1 MNVAKI
7 SRNHFIL
14 IALICVVSIGAG
26 LTISNTG
33 IESALIPIT
42 SLFTAEYPENQ
53 GMTKLESVPDAIEP
67 ISINETNL
75 FPHRNSL
82 SDNHNRMVTQ
92 YGVFSAD
99 NVVTTQQVF
108 ELRGTTYDTD
118 SRRYGVIESANIRT
132 SVHSVS
138 LSEGMIVT
146 TQNGLYEIRD
156 PQTGFRKSGSV
167 KEHSPRISREFL
179 FNLSSEAQIT
189 NIRSTRTNKDALLI
203 SSHSADT
210 VTENYILRQA
220 TITNPED
227 VFTDNIPVTLG
238 GIVVTRI
245 STVESVQI
253 STLRDPLG
261 GLYAVSFSNTRLVEG
276 SVIRDQ
282 VTYVFE

>member
-1 MNVAKI
+1 MNFTKI
-7 SRNHFIL
+7 SSKYFI
-14 IALICVVSIGAG
+14 IVVLICVVSIGVG

-33 IESALIPIT
+33 IEFAFIPIT
-42 SLFTAEYPENQ
+42 SLFTTEYSENQ

-67 ISINETNL
+67 VSINETNL
-75 FPHRNSL
+75 FPNRNSL
-82 SDNHNRMVTQ
+82 AEDHNRLVTQ

-99 NVVTTQQVF
+99 NVVTSQQVF
-108 ELRGTTYDTD
+108 ELSGTTYDTD

-132 SVHSVS
+132 SVHSIS
-138 LSEGMIVT
+138 LAEGMTVT

-156 PQTGFRKSGSV
+156 PQTGLRKSGSV
-167 KEHSPRISREFL
+167 ESQSPLISREFL

-189 NIRSTRTNKDALLI
+189 NIRSTETNKDALLI
-203 SSHSADT
+203 SSNSADT
-210 VTENYILRQA
+210 VTESYILRQA

-245 STVESVQI
+245 SIVESVQI
-253 STLRDPLG
+253 STIRDPLG
-261 GLYAVSFSNTRLVEG
+261 GLHAVSFSNTRLVEG
-276 SVIRDQ
+276 SVTRNQ